1 MKKRGPHT
9 ENSTVSDCISLSH
22 AKGFREITGVFQYNS
37 LIINVLN
44 NNYLCSTRF
53 GSHGAKYQLVNRP
66 KTPQNS
72 PLFSHSF
79 CL

>member
-1 MKKRGPHT
+1 MGPHT

-22 AKGFREITGVFQYNS
+22 AKEFRVMTSVTKYNS
-37 LIINVLN
+37 LIINDLL

-53 GSHGAKYQLVNRP
+53 GSHGAKYQPVNRP

-72 PLFSHSF
+72 PSFPHSF